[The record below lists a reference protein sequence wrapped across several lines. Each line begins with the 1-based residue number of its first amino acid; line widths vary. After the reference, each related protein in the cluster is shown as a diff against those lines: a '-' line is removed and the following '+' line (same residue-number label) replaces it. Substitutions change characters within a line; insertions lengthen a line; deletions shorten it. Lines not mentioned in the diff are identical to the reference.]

1 MVFFSQNQWKNFNYL
16 VQWNSYKELWLYCLN
31 PHTSTYTKWPKFWFS
46 TVAAVEE
53 IANFKNWKMSFYVW
67 SMFCFT
73 WKLIIII
80 HGWQEKF
87 KGVFENTKYNSTL
100 IICMFCLSY
109 KSVLIA
115 SNFDRCLIEYLLTT
129 NRIGHFVFV
138 CDISKTNNL
147 ITNFQ
152 TKFFYL
158 FF

>member
-73 WKLIIII
+73 WKLNIII
-80 HGWQEKF
+80 HGWQD
-87 KGVFENTKYNSTL
+87 TKYNSTL

-129 NRIGHFVFV
+129 NRIGHFVFFWRYLKNKQSHHELS
-138 CDISKTNNL
+138 DQI
-147 ITNFQ
+147 
-152 TKFFYL
+152 FYL